1 MKSRFFKNLL
11 GMVAL
16 ILISTALTGCGVI
29 DSIMAP
35 MQTEQA
41 AKDQTATATLWTP
54 TPTATHTF
62 TPTFTPTNTATF
74 TATPTPT
81 STPTPTATAT
91 RTATRTGTPTRTRTS
106 LPPTAPPTKVLPLD
120 VHINVN
126 NQLGVPLSLYLNGPQ
141 ALFFYF
147 AAGEKKTIDI
157 PAGKW
162 YYTGS
167 APGYSA
173 LSGEKSWEKGTY
185 DWSFYAK

>member
-1 MKSRFFKNLL
+1 MKSYLFKSLL
-11 GMVAL
+11 GVVAL
-16 ILISTALTGCGVI
+16 ILIGLALTGCGVI
-29 DSIMAP
+29 DSILAP

-41 AKDQTATATLWTP
+41 AKAQTATATLWTP

-62 TPTFTPTNTATF
+62 TPTATPTNTATF
-74 TATPTPT
+74 TATPTRT
-81 STPTPTATAT
+81 ATATQTPTATPSAT
-91 RTATRTGTPTRTRTS
+91 RTQTPTRTRTS
-106 LPPTAPPTKVLPLD
+106 LPPTAAPTKVLPLD

-141 ALFFYF
+141 TLFFYF
-147 AAGEKKTIDI
+147 ASGEKKTIDI

-167 APGYSA
+167 APGYNA
-173 LSGEKSWEKGTY
+173 LSGEKSWEAGTY